1 MITPRQYVKAYHG
14 GDFMSMIMFKGG
26 ETIYMETNHVVEDD
40 THLGEKGHR
49 VQAEL
54 FYEYIL
60 KYENINT
67 KT

>member
-1 MITPRQYVKAYHG
+1 
-14 GDFMSMIMFKGG
+14 MSMIMFKGG

-40 THLGEKGHR
+40 THLGEKGHKI
-49 VQAEL
+49 QAEL

-67 KT
+67 